1 MISSKQMEHHKWLW
15 YLVVALVLTI
25 FGLAVYQVV
34 MQERK
39 VDRYYMSLVF
49 TASNQDIA
57 TAGVPAFPATASGTL
72 NAGIQQVRN
81 ATVDAVSTDPALN
94 ANIPHWS
101 AWKLNIVPVID
112 SAAGSVDTF
121 RYHYTFP
128 INADVLDDTR
138 TVLQNVLVDAQDR
151 DSFFAGDATRLAW
164 AQSVFDNDI
173 SMSLTYGTYG
183 TGSAAG
189 ATK

>member
-39 VDRYYMSLVF
+39 IDRYYMSLVF
-49 TASNQDIA
+49 TANNQDIT
-57 TAGVPAFPATASGTL
+57 TAGVPVFPATGTGTL

-81 ATVDAVSTDPALN
+81 ALVDAVAADSALN
-94 ANIPHWS
+94 ASVPHWS

-112 SAAGSVDTF
+112 SAAGLVNTF

-151 DSFFAGDATRLAW
+151 DTFFAGDATRLAW
-164 AQSVFDNDI
+164 AQSVFDDDV